1 MNDFFDYMDIGI
13 KDGWI
18 ERGLTEQEMNTL
30 ALKLPPPPLTSCILS
45 PYYLN
50 YLQNSNTNDYI
61 LQRIKDMRDP
71 TTNEWVAANN
81 LWTPGQTI
89 NIVFSN
95 NTAQEFI
102 KSILTKYLQPH
113 VSMKLNF
120 PGGSSGDILVNVV
133 SGGNNSAIGKSG
145 RQQTVNLNTSGISSA
160 SMAKIPETINTKDS
174 GKFYYP
180 RYIICH
186 EFGHAMGLYHEWQRG
201 SCKGSNCSADDL
213 YSVMNY
219 FAGSS
224 GGDPAARK
232 LGTCMDSYSPTD
244 IQWLEMVYKGG
255 STTPKVTPKITPQIT
270 TPQVT
275 PSKTPQVT
283 PSKTPNILPKK
294 QLDTLNNTGEH
305 DVKKIKTLWYT
316 IISICI
322 CTILIFTRV
331 VL

>member
-1 MNDFFDYMDIGI
+1 MDIGI

-18 ERGLTEQEMNTL
+18 EKGLTEEEMNKL
-30 ALKLPPPPLTSCILS
+30 ALQYPPPPSTSCILS

-50 YLQNSNTNDYI
+50 YLQTPQTNEYI
-61 LQRIKDMRDP
+61 LQRVKDMRDP
-71 TTNEWVAANN
+71 SSNKWVAANN

-95 NTAQEFI
+95 TTAQEFI
-102 KSILTKYLQPH
+102 KDILIKYLQPH

-120 PGGSSGDILVNVV
+120 PGGSSGDIMVNVA
-133 SGGNNSAIGKSG
+133 SMSGAGGNSSIGKTG
-145 RQQTVNLNTSGISSA
+145 RQQSVNLNASGIANA
-160 SMAKIPETINTKDS
+160 SISKVPDTVNTKDS

-180 RYIICH
+180 RYIVLH

-201 SCKGSNCSADDL
+201 NCKGSNCSADDL

-219 FAGSS
+219 FSGSS

-255 STTPKVTPKITPQIT
+255 STTPQVTPKVTPPKVTPKAN
-270 TPQVT
+270 
-275 PSKTPQVT
+275 SA
-283 PSKTPNILPKK
+283 PKK
-294 QLDTLNNTGEH
+294 QLDIVPVQQQ
-305 DVKKIKTLWYT
+305 DVNQMWYI
-316 IISICI
+316 IISICTCVI
-322 CTILIFTRV
+322 FIIFTRL

>member
-1 MNDFFDYMDIGI
+1 MDFGI
-13 KDGWI
+13 KQGWV
-18 ERGLTEQEMNTL
+18 EKGLTEDEMNTL
-30 ALKLPPPPLTSCILS
+30 ALKLPPPPPMSCALS

-61 LQRIKDMRDP
+61 LQRVKDMRDP

-102 KSILTKYLQPH
+102 KGILTKYLQPH

-120 PGGSSGDILVNVV
+120 PGGSSGDILVNVA
-133 SGGNNSAIGKSG
+133 SGGNNSSIGKTG
-145 RQQTVNLNTSGISSA
+145 RQQTVNLNASGISSA
-160 SMAKIPETINTKDS
+160 SMAKVPETINTKDS

-186 EFGHAMGLYHEWQRG
+186 EFGHAMGLFHEWQRS
-201 SCKGSNCSADDL
+201 SCRGSNCSADDL

-255 STTPKVTPKITPQIT
+255 STPKVTAQVTTPKVTTTTPQIT
-270 TPQVT
+270 PPKVS
-275 PSKTPQVT
+275 PKAPNM
-283 PSKTPNILPKK
+283 NILPKK
-294 QLDTLNNTGEH
+294 QLDVPN
-305 DVKKIKTLWYT
+305 DDIKKIWYT

-322 CTILIFTRV
+322 CTIFIV
-331 VL
+331 SIIKI

>member
-1 MNDFFDYMDIGI
+1 
-13 KDGWI
+13 
-18 ERGLTEQEMNTL
+18 
-30 ALKLPPPPLTSCILS
+30 
-45 PYYLN
+45 
-50 YLQNSNTNDYI
+50 
-61 LQRIKDMRDP
+61 
-71 TTNEWVAANN
+71 
-81 LWTPGQTI
+81 
-89 NIVFSN
+89 
-95 NTAQEFI
+95 
-102 KSILTKYLQPH
+102 
-113 VSMKLNF
+113 MKLNF

-133 SGGNNSAIGKSG
+133 SGGNNSSIGKTG
-145 RQQTVNLNTSGISSA
+145 RQQTVNLNASGISSA
-160 SMAKIPETINTKDS
+160 SMAKVPETINTKDS

-186 EFGHAMGLYHEWQRG
+186 EFGHAMGLFHEWQRG

-255 STTPKVTPKITPQIT
+255 STTP
-270 TPQVT
+270 QVT
-275 PSKTPQVT
+275 PPKVIPTITPKA
-283 PSKTPNILPKK
+283 PMLPKK
-294 QLDTLNNTGEH
+294 QLDIPNNIREH
-305 DVKKIKTLWYT
+305 DIKKIWYT

-322 CTILIFTRV
+322 CIIFIRL